1 MIATLVLI
9 YALGAITW
17 LATRGGRGAEA
28 VGGRHTQTAIN
39 SVRIKE

>member
-17 LATRGGRGAEA
+17 LATRGGGTDP
-28 VGGRHTQTAIN
+28 TQTPN
-39 SVRIKE
+39 PL

>member
-17 LATRGGRGAEA
+17 LATRGGGDRPDTN
-28 VGGRHTQTAIN
+28 TQTAIN